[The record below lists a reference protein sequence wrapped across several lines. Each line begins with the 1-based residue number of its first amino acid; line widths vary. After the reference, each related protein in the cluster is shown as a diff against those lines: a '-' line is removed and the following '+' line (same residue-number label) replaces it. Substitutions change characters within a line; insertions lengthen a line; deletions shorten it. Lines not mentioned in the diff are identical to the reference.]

1 MDYVV
6 AICSHNRSEELKAK
20 TLAML
25 HRYGIPSE
33 KIYVFVAPEEMD
45 QYQKVLPGV
54 QIVQG
59 ATGLPGNRRAV
70 SLFFPEGAP
79 IFCLDD
85 DVKRFV
91 VKSSDNRLTS
101 ELDLNALILKGFQMS
116 KDTGAS
122 LWSVYPVPCA
132 RWLKQSVTEGLVFC
146 YGCSYGVW
154 NRRDIVT
161 NRAFKDDVDRSL
173 RFYERDGKNL
183 RLNWIAPVQ
192 SYLKGKGG
200 LNESRTYEKE
210 VSECMKLQMLFPTLV
225 TIRHK
230 KDRVDIVFP
239 RRLCKTLPLVDA
251 YPRSLRRR
259 SDASATSVAV
269 EDDSEKSEGV

>member
-1 MDYVV
+1 MDYVI

-25 HRYGIPSE
+25 HRYGISSE

-45 QYQKVLPGV
+45 QYQRVLPGV

-59 ATGLPGNRRAV
+59 ATGLSGNRRAA
-70 SLFFPEGAP
+70 SLFFPEGTP
-79 IFCLDD
+79 VFCLDD

-101 ELDLNALILKGFQMS
+101 ELDLHALILKGFQMS
-116 KDTGAS
+116 KDRGAS
-122 LWSVYPVPCA
+122 LWSVYPVPNA
-132 RWLKQSVTEGLVFC
+132 KWLKQSVTEGLVFC
-146 YGCSYGVW
+146 YGCAYGVW
-154 NRRDIVT
+154 NCHDT
-161 NRAFKDDVDRSL
+161 FTELSFKDDVERSL
-173 RFYERDGKNL
+173 KFYERDGSVL
-183 RLNWIAPVQ
+183 RLNWVAPVQ
-192 SYLKGKGG
+192 TYLKGKGG
-200 LNESRTYEKE
+200 LNESRTYDKE
-210 VSECMKLQMLFPTLV
+210 VSGCMKLQARFPTLV
-225 TIRHK
+225 TLRHK
-230 KDRVDIVFP
+230 KNRVDLVFP